1 MNNHY
6 HFDVFNEAIDFILME
21 LNTRFNELLVELLSL
36 SVALDPN
43 NSFESFNND
52 DIFKLA
58 KKFYLEDFIDQDIV
72 ILEYELIHYKLNVM
86 Y

>member
-1 MNNHY
+1 MYKISHSREQTTVKHHY
-6 HFDVFNEAIDFILME
+6 HFEIFNEAIDFILME

-52 DIFKLA
+52 DICKFA
-58 KKFYLEDFIDQDIV
+58 KKFYPEDFT
-72 ILEYELIHYKLNVM
+72 N
-86 Y
+86 